1 MPQTARFYVTRKD
14 VNRILVELTD
24 YRPSDV
30 SYAALCAALL
40 DAAARLDTDASRLDT
55 GHEQTTDLL
64 LPEEHAQPFREWL
77 ERAVMRGSS
86 AGDHA
91 KAQAFARLHRAEAVA
106 AVHLLRP
113 VIRAVIA
120 EGRGALGSG

>member
-1 MPQTARFYVTRKD
+1 MPRTARFDVTRKD
-14 VNRILVELTD
+14 VNRILAELSD
-24 YRPSDV
+24 YRPSEV
-30 SYAALCAALL
+30 SYAALLAALL

-64 LPEEHAQPFREWL
+64 LPEEHAPPFREWL

-91 KAQAFARLHRAEAVA
+91 KAQALARLHGAE
-106 AVHLLRP
+106 R
-113 VIRAVIA
+113 
-120 EGRGALGSG
+120 

>member
-1 MPQTARFYVTRKD
+1 VTRND
-14 VNRILVELTD
+14 VNHILAELAD

-30 SYAALCAALL
+30 LYAALLTGLL
-40 DAAARLDTDASRLDT
+40 DAEARLDTDASRLDT

-91 KAQAFARLHRAEAVA
+91 KAQAFARLH
-106 AVHLLRP
+106 
-113 VIRAVIA
+113 
-120 EGRGALGSG
+120 GSER